1 MKTFKDSLN
10 TAVFTTIFV
19 FKDKKPITHVF
30 HDIDDGAWQ
39 FFSDDDYK
47 DYEKVAMVV
56 SLDEIIEL
64 DRTVLEIA
72 HLPLGFY
79 ATRKSRSD
87 NWTIHKRKKTTT
99 H

>member
-10 TAVFTTIFV
+10 TAVFTTTFV

-30 HDIDDGAWQ
+30 HDIEDGAWQ
-39 FFSDDDYK
+39 FLSDDVYD
-47 DYEKVAMVV
+47 DFEKVAMIV
-56 SLDEIIEL
+56 SLDEVIDL
-64 DRTVLEIA
+64 DKTVLDIA

-79 ATRKSRSD
+79 AKRKSSTD
-87 NWTIHKRKKTTT
+87 SWTIHKRKNTTT